1 MAKRFKSI
9 PRTTTAEAAFE
20 DAKADI
26 ESLYEEMNEW
36 AENMESNSM
45 EGLPKYEEVC
55 EARESLEQAKDSLEG
70 VDFSSLP
77 DALREAE
84 VSYTEAR
91 PYGRKPEPRW
101 MRLSNCVSMLHA
113 AKDAVTAAEEAE
125 MANEG
130 QSDEE
135 HDQIEDID
143 FETAGNAIDEA
154 INYAEQVSFP
164 GMY

>member
-9 PRTTTAEAAFE
+9 PRTTTVEAAIE
-20 DAKADI
+20 DAKAEI
-26 ESLYEEMNEW
+26 EALYEEMNEW

-45 EGLPKYEEVC
+45 EGLPKYEEVT
-55 EARESLEQAKDSLEG
+55 EARDALEQSKDSPEEI
-70 VDFSSLP
+70 DMDRLP
-77 DALREAE
+77 QVLRDADA
-84 VSYTEAR
+84 SYTEAR

-113 AKDAVTAAEEAE
+113 AKDKIEAAEEERNNSVEDTEQEDA
-125 MANEG
+125 
-130 QSDEE
+130 
-135 HDQIEDID
+135 EDID

>member
-9 PRTTTAEAAFE
+9 PRQTTAEAAFE

-26 ESLYEEMNEW
+26 ESLYDEMTEW
-36 AENMESNSM
+36 SENMESNNM
-45 EGLPKYEEVC
+45 EGLPKYEEVN
-55 EARESLEQAKDSLEG
+55 EAKEALEQAKDSLED

-77 DALREAE
+77 DAIRETE
-84 VSYTEAR
+84 VSYTEAK

-113 AKDAVTAAEEAE
+113 AKDVVTAAEEAE

-130 QSDEE
+130 QPDDEDDE
-135 HDQIEDID
+135 QEEVD
-143 FETAGNAIDEA
+143 FGTIGNGIGDAID
-154 INYAEQVSFP
+154 YAESVSFP